1 MTSHWQRRL
10 HVADGAPTILL
21 RRLFADDGSPAA
33 HVHRSHSRALWHEAD
48 VRKTLRL
55 LAAAGLW
62 LPYVF
67 HALVLATWRNGAAV
81 RQRTGKSIAR
91 QVWEQIDVAVARAIP
106 PPWYYAFELFDDGKR
121 RRAGEYLQRGE
132 TKRGVY
138 TILKRAQGRPLSPLT
153 DKVAFAARCHAR
165 NVRAIPVVLAFE
177 PGRPAPIGGRVS
189 LPEQDLFVKPN
200 HGKGGRGAERW
211 HYRPTGRYE
220 ADDGTTLSERELVDH
235 LRRLPFREGLIVQP
249 RRVNH
254 PDLAAL
260 GNGALATVRIVTCRN
275 EQGRFEVTNAVLR
288 MAQGRNHVVDNFHA
302 GGLAARVDLESGA
315 LGQATDMG
323 TRPDVG
329 WRDTHPDG
337 GAQITGRILPF
348 WPETLDLVRRAHGAF
363 ADRVI
368 IGWDVGLM
376 PDGPEIVEGN
386 GAPDLDI
393 LQRTGREP
401 LGNARVGEIL
411 AFHLRRLER
420 DGRALPVEPAASH
433 QPARARSSRT
443 AA

>member
-1 MTSHWQRRL
+1 M

-21 RRLFADDGSPAA
+21 RRFCSGDGSPAA
-33 HVHRSHSRALWHEAD
+33 RIHRSYSRGLWHD
-48 VRKTLRL
+48 VGVRKGLRL
-55 LAAAGLW
+55 VAASSLW

-67 HALVLATWRNGAAV
+67 HALVRATWHNGTAI
-81 RQRTGKSIAR
+81 RQRTGKSIPR
-91 QVWEQIDVAVARAIP
+91 QVREQIAVAVARGIP
-106 PPWYYAFELFDDGKR
+106 PPWYYAFELFDDGNR

-177 PGRPAPIGGRVS
+177 PGRSSPIGGGVR

-200 HGKGGRGAERW
+200 HGKGGRGAARW

-220 ADDGTTLSERELVDH
+220 ADDGTTLSERELVEH

-260 GNGALATVRIVTCRN
+260 NNGALATVRIVTCRN

-302 GGLAARVDLESGA
+302 GGLAASVDLESGV

-323 TRPDVG
+323 MRPDVG
-329 WRDTHPDG
+329 WRDTHPDS
-337 GAQITGRILPF
+337 GARIMGRTLPF
-348 WPETLDLVRRAHGAF
+348 WPETLDLVTRAHAAF
-363 ADRVI
+363 SDRVI

-411 AFHLRRLER
+411 DFHLRCLER
-420 DGRALPVEPAASH
+420 GGRALPVERAESR
-433 QPARARSSRT
+433 QPARGRSSRT